1 MLSHIYKKEM
11 IDALRDRKTI
21 LLTILVPM
29 IMMLGLVFFYE
40 SMLSD
45 KGEQYTLAVGHSLP
59 PALESKLNEIDE
71 ISVKTFAKPEEA
83 VDEGKADAYLNVPK
97 EFDSYVNSM
106 TPFKVDVYGN
116 SIDQGSSNA
125 MQLVQSALDQYK
137 NEIVQQRLTNKH
149 IDQSVIQPFTIQQ
162 KEADEEKGTSAIML
176 SAILP
181 MLILTSIVSGAMPI
195 ALDIMAGE
203 KDRKSIE
210 ALLLTPVSRNKVL
223 VGKWLAVSTFGV
235 ASGVFALVFLILSTV
250 LFTENLKTPFQLGD
264 HMWSVIGASALII
277 VLSALLISAME
288 LFISIMSSSVK
299 EAQSYM
305 SLVVFLPVFP
315 MFFIF
320 SKAPNQFDLSYF
332 LIPFLNLHSLFKQL
346 LFGMV
351 DPATILST
359 SGTIAV
365 LIAIFFL
372 LARACFLKDKWVLPK

>member
-45 KGEQYTLAVGHSLP
+45 KKEQYTLAVGHSLP
-59 PALESKLNEIDE
+59 PALESKLNAIDE
-71 ISVKTFAKPEEA
+71 ISVKTFAKPKEA

-106 TPFKVDVYGN
+106 TPFKIDVYGN
-116 SIDQGSSNA
+116 SVDQGSSNA

-137 NEIVQQRLTNKH
+137 NEIVQERLTNKR
-149 IDQSVIQPFTIQQ
+149 IDHSVIQPFTIQQ
-162 KEADEEKGTSAIML
+162 KEADEEKGVSAIML

-210 ALLLTPVSRNKVL
+210 ALLLTPVSRNKML

-235 ASGVFALVFLILSTV
+235 ASGVLALVFLILSTV
-250 LFTENLKTPFQLGD
+250 LFTENLKTAFQLGD

-288 LFISIMSSSVK
+288 LFISIISSSVK

-305 SLVVFLPVFP
+305 SLVVFLPMFP

-332 LIPFLNLHSLFKQL
+332 LIPFLNLHALFKQL

-351 DPATILST
+351 DPAAILST
-359 SGTIAV
+359 AGTIAV

>member
-11 IDALRDRKTI
+11 IDAFRDRKTL

-29 IMMLGLVFFYE
+29 ITMLGLVFFYE
-40 SMLSD
+40 SILSD
-45 KGEQYTLAVGHSLP
+45 KGEEYTLAVGHALP
-59 PALESKLNEIDE
+59 PALESKLNAIDE
-71 ISVKTFAKPEEA
+71 ISVKTFPKAEEA
-83 VDEGKADAYLNVPK
+83 VDDGKADVYLNVPK

-106 TPFKVDVYGN
+106 TPFKIDIYGN
-116 SIDQGSSNA
+116 SIDQGSLSA

-137 NEIVQQRLTNKH
+137 NEIVQKRLTNKR

-162 KEADEEKGTSAIML
+162 KEADEEKGDSAIMI

-223 VGKWLAVSTFGV
+223 VGKWLAVSTFGI
-235 ASGVFALVFLILSTV
+235 ASGVLSLVFLILSSV
-250 LFTENLKTPFQLGD
+250 LFTENLRTAFQLGD
-264 HMWSVIGASALII
+264 HMWVVLGASAIII
-277 VLSALLISAME
+277 VLSALLISALE
-288 LFISIMSSSVK
+288 LFISIVSSSVK

-320 SKAPNQFDLSYF
+320 SKAPNQFDLPYF
-332 LIPFLNLHSLFKQL
+332 VIPFLNLHALFKQL
-346 LFGMV
+346 LFGV
-351 DPATILST
+351 IDPAAILYT
-359 SGTIAV
+359 AGTIAV

-372 LARACFLKDKWVLPK
+372 LARAFFLKDKWVLPK

>member
-40 SMLSD
+40 SILSD
-45 KGEQYTLAVGHSLP
+45 KGEQYTLAVGHALP
-59 PALESKLNEIDE
+59 SALESKLNAINE
-71 ISVKTFAKPEEA
+71 ISVKTFTNPEEA
-83 VDEGKADAYLNVPK
+83 VDDGKADVYLNVPK

-106 TPFKVDVYGN
+106 IPFKIEVYGN
-116 SIDQGSSNA
+116 SIDQGP

-137 NEIVQQRLTNKH
+137 NEIVQERLTNKH

-162 KEADEEKGTSAIML
+162 KEADEEKGASAIMI

-210 ALLLTPVSRNKVL
+210 ALLLTPVSRNKML

-235 ASGVFALVFLILSTV
+235 VSGVLALVFFILSTV
-250 LFTENLKTPFQLGD
+250 LFTENLRTAFQMGD
-264 HMWSVIGASALII
+264 HMWVVLGASALII

-288 LFISIMSSSVK
+288 LFISIVSSSVK
-299 EAQSYM
+299 EAQSYT
-305 SLVVFLPVFP
+305 SFIVFLPMFP

-332 LIPFLNLHSLFKQL
+332 VIPFLNLHALFKQL
-346 LFGMV
+346 LFGV
-351 DPATILST
+351 IDPAAILYT

-372 LARACFLKDKWVLPK
+372 LARAFFLKDKWVLPK

>member
-45 KGEQYTLAVGHSLP
+45 KGEQYTLAVGH
-59 PALESKLNEIDE
+59 
-71 ISVKTFAKPEEA
+71 
-83 VDEGKADAYLNVPK
+83 
-97 EFDSYVNSM
+97 
-106 TPFKVDVYGN
+106 
-116 SIDQGSSNA
+116 
-125 MQLVQSALDQYK
+125 
-137 NEIVQQRLTNKH
+137 
-149 IDQSVIQPFTIQQ
+149 QQ
-162 KEADEEKGTSAIML
+162 KEAAEEKGASAIML

-235 ASGVFALVFLILSTV
+235 ASGVLALVFLILSTV
-250 LFTENLKTPFQLGD
+250 LFTENLKTAFQLGD

-288 LFISIMSSSVK
+288 LFISIISSSVK

-305 SLVVFLPVFP
+305 SFIVFLPMLP
-315 MFFIF
+315 MFFIL

-332 LIPFLNLHSLFKQL
+332 LIPFLNLHALFKQL

-351 DPATILST
+351 EPAAILYT

>member
-29 IMMLGLVFFYE
+29 ITMLGLVFFYE
-40 SMLSD
+40 SILSD

-59 PALESKLNEIDE
+59 SALESKLNAINE
-71 ISVKTFAKPEEA
+71 ISVKTFTNPEEA
-83 VDEGKADAYLNVPK
+83 VDDGKADVYLNVPK

-106 TPFKVDVYGN
+106 IPFKIEVYGN
-116 SIDQGSSNA
+116 SIDQGP

-137 NEIVQQRLTNKH
+137 NEIVQERLTNKH

-162 KEADEEKGTSAIML
+162 KEADEEKGASAIMI

-210 ALLLTPVSRNKVL
+210 ALLLTPVSRNKML

-235 ASGVFALVFLILSTV
+235 VSGVLALVFFILSTV
-250 LFTENLKTPFQLGD
+250 LFTENLRTAFQMGD
-264 HMWSVIGASALII
+264 HMWVVLGASALII

-288 LFISIMSSSVK
+288 LFISIVSSSVK
-299 EAQSYM
+299 EAQSYT
-305 SLVVFLPVFP
+305 SFIVFLPMFP

-332 LIPFLNLHSLFKQL
+332 VIPFLNLHALFKQL
-346 LFGMV
+346 LFGV
-351 DPATILST
+351 IDPAAILYT

-372 LARACFLKDKWVLPK
+372 LARAFFLKDKWVLPK

>member
-106 TPFKVDVYGN
+106 TPFKIDVYGN

-149 IDQSVIQPFTIQQ
+149 IDQ
-162 KEADEEKGTSAIML
+162 
-176 SAILP
+176 
-181 MLILTSIVSGAMPI
+181 LIN
-195 ALDIMAGE
+195 
-203 KDRKSIE
+203 R
-210 ALLLTPVSRNKVL
+210 
-223 VGKWLAVSTFGV
+223 
-235 ASGVFALVFLILSTV
+235 
-250 LFTENLKTPFQLGD
+250 
-264 HMWSVIGASALII
+264 
-277 VLSALLISAME
+277 
-288 LFISIMSSSVK
+288 
-299 EAQSYM
+299 
-305 SLVVFLPVFP
+305 
-315 MFFIF
+315 
-320 SKAPNQFDLSYF
+320 
-332 LIPFLNLHSLFKQL
+332 
-346 LFGMV
+346 
-351 DPATILST
+351 
-359 SGTIAV
+359 
-365 LIAIFFL
+365 
-372 LARACFLKDKWVLPK
+372 